1 MRSTVTAVIA
11 DASPADVF
19 AQIEALDTYP
29 AWMRM
34 VHSVRPD
41 APDDGRPSWQVEL
54 RARVG
59 PLARSKRLRMVR
71 TVFEPGQR
79 VRFERVQDDD
89 REHSDWILEAD
100 VAPDPEGTLL
110 TMDLEYTGDLWG
122 DALLRPLLD
131 DEVRRGKRALQD
143 VVNAGGR

>member
-1 MRSTVTAVIA
+1 LVDLTAGLDANCPAEELFAWVGDLGRYPEWLEIVPRAVPEDGEPGTWTV
-11 DASPADVF
+11 D
-19 AQIEALDTYP
+19 L
-29 AWMRM
+29 R
-34 VHSVRPD
+34 
-41 APDDGRPSWQVEL
+41 GRL
-54 RARVG
+54 G

-131 DEVRRGKRALQD
+131 EEVRRGKRALQD